1 VETSVL
7 LQEILMAHRTGEK
20 LLRDL
25 ERLRREVTTLQG
37 RLDHVHTLASE
48 SLRGANRVTDITN
61 QVLKMLD
68 TRLRA
73 LERAGGAKGRRPK
86 KRR

>member
-1 VETSVL
+1 MVPKARDRL
-7 LQEILMAHRTGEK
+7 LH
-20 LLRDL
+20 DL
-25 ERLRREVTTLQG
+25 ERLRREVTVLQS

-48 SLRGANRVTDITN
+48 SLQGANRVTDMTN

-73 LERAGGAKGRRPK
+73 LERAGGSPGPRT
-86 KRR
+86 KRRS